1 MNKRGLTI
9 LFCFVCLKIST
20 VKNMILCQSKQILQI
35 KFVYNISVT
44 FQNKILQTKF
54 PAFSHFF
61 SRPRQLGIHSGGCP
75 LPLEVVGR
83 SEKFLKCQ
91 QELYN

>member
-35 KFVYNISVT
+35 KFVYKVSVK

-54 PAFSHFF
+54 PAFSVFF
-61 SRPRQLGIHSGGCP
+61 LTP
-75 LPLEVVGR
+75 
-83 SEKFLKCQ
+83 
-91 QELYN
+91 

>member
-35 KFVYNISVT
+35 KFVYNISVK
-44 FQNKILQTKF
+44 FQNKILQSF
-54 PAFSHFF
+54 QLLVVFSHA
-61 SRPRQLGIHSGGCP
+61 LGNWGYTA
-75 LPLEVVGR
+75 EVVLCLWRWLEGLR
-83 SEKFLKCQ
+83 ISRKCRW
-91 QELYN
+91 ELYN

>member
-1 MNKRGLTI
+1 MNKRGLII
-9 LFCFVCLKIST
+9 LFCFVCLKIFT

-35 KFVYNISVT
+35 KFVYKISVK

-54 PAFSHFF
+54 PAFGHFF
-61 SRPRQLGIHSGGCP
+61 SRPRQLGIHSSGCP

-83 SEKFLKCQ
+83 SEKS
-91 QELYN
+91 